1 MELKNKVIV
10 ITGAG
15 SGLGKSVAIKVA
27 KLGAKVVLVARTKK
41 ELQQTEEIIK
51 QKGGTAEYFVC
62 DLRDLEEVKQTV
74 QKIFKKNKTIDI
86 LVNNA
91 GI

>member
-41 ELQQTEEIIK
+41 NCNR
-51 QKGGTAEYFVC
+51 QK
-62 DLRDLEEVKQTV
+62 R
-74 QKIFKKNKTIDI
+74 
-86 LVNNA
+86 
-91 GI
+91 